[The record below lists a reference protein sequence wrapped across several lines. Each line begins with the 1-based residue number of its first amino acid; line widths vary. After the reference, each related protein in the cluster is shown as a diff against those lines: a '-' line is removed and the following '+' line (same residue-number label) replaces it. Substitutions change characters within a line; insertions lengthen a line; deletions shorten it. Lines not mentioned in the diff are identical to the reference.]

1 MNKKRFCIE
10 REMAKSKG
18 QRRKRIVV
26 KETRPG
32 RENLYESNK
41 LLQMSA
47 TFFRPTPCPL
57 PLPTAQL
64 IDIETYLCASLSIFH
79 LLSWFAI
86 SFFGIGEETAYCQEI
101 WIIQHTIVR
110 FLAAFLC
117 YGFGQNAS
125 AMVINA
131 NELMKSRV
139 FFFLFCLFLLI
150 PICAH
155 QCQVRARSTAA
166 PKRVGKEGGRRGE
179 WCEHRYC
186 ENLQLYYQTL
196 AAHHMKLFNQ
206 KEELQ

>member
-47 TFFRPTPCPL
+47 TFFGPTPCPL

-86 SFFGIGEETAYCQEI
+86 SFFGIGEETDYCQEI

-139 FFFLFCLFLLI
+139 FFLFCFVCFSWFRSARI
-150 PICAH
+150 NVKC
-155 QCQVRARSTAA
+155 VRAQLQLQRGWER
-166 PKRVGKEGGRRGE
+166 RVGGEKEGE
-179 WCEHRYC
+179 VVW
-186 ENLQLYYQTL
+186 
-196 AAHHMKLFNQ
+196 A
-206 KEELQ
+206 